1 MSWNERTIPASRESP
16 PSMRVLL
23 TTEGTYPYHFGG
35 LSTWCDALMREL
47 ADVDF
52 SLLAVCRDPYTTPRF
67 ERPRNLTSFRPLP
80 LWGVRSSWE
89 VDPRSASDLRSR
101 RRRTTEAVVERRFL
115 PPYLRFLG
123 QLLGDE
129 RDDYALAAS
138 LHAIHRFSLEYD
150 FDGALRSEV
159 VWSAFTALVSR
170 RFPAIARD
178 LGYSAPWLTLG
189 ELSSA
194 AQWIHH
200 WLFPLSHPIEDVDIA
215 HATMGGVSS
224 MVGVVCK
231 LEHDAAF
238 LLSEHGIYLRE
249 CYLAECE
256 SSGSLFAK
264 VLKLAFA
271 RRMTELA
278 YSYADAVAPC
288 CDYNQRWE
296 RRVGVEPERI
306 HTAYYGLDP
315 STCEPSSPT
324 PSAAP
329 VVVWAGRI
337 DPLKDIE
344 TLLRAAALVGKERP
358 EIRFLLYGAAP
369 PGNEG
374 YYERCLALHRK
385 LRLAD
390 TVSFEGFSADVLQ
403 AYARADLVVLSSI
416 SEGFPYSTLEAMLCG
431 RPVVATAVGGVAEQ
445 ITADCGRVVRPR
457 DPRALSAAILDVV
470 GNRKTCQKLS
480 AAARERATTLF
491 GIERFRATHR
501 GIYELVLASRR
512 PRELPAE
519 SPESSSVASVGA
531 LEPEL
536 VGV

>member
-1 MSWNERTIPASRESP
+1 
-16 PSMRVLL
+16 
-23 TTEGTYPYHFGG
+23 
-35 LSTWCDALMREL
+35 
-47 ADVDF
+47 
-52 SLLAVCRDPYTTPRF
+52 
-67 ERPRNLTSFRPLP
+67 
-80 LWGVRSSWE
+80 
-89 VDPRSASDLRSR
+89 
-101 RRRTTEAVVERRFL
+101 
-115 PPYLRFLG
+115 
-123 QLLGDE
+123 
-129 RDDYALAAS
+129 
-138 LHAIHRFSLEYD
+138 
-150 FDGALRSEV
+150 
-159 VWSAFTALVSR
+159 
-170 RFPAIARD
+170 
-178 LGYSAPWLTLG
+178 
-189 ELSSA
+189 
-194 AQWIHH
+194 
-200 WLFPLSHPIEDVDIA
+200 VDIA
-215 HATMGGVSS
+215 HATMGGISS

-256 SSGSLFAK
+256 SGGSLFAK

-271 RRMTELA
+271 RRITELA

-315 STCEPSSPT
+315 STCEPAIPD

-337 DPLKDIE
+337 DPLKDVE
-344 TLLRAAALVGKERP
+344 TLLRAAALVGEERP

-374 YYERCLALHRK
+374 YHERCLALHRK
-385 LRLAD
+385 LRLDD
-390 TVSFEGFSADVLQ
+390 TVSFEGFSPDVLQ
-403 AYARADLVVLSSI
+403 AYARADVVVLSSI

-445 ITADCGRVVRPR
+445 ITAECGRVVRPR

-470 GNRKTCQKLS
+470 GNRKTCRQLS
-480 AAARERATTLF
+480 VAARERAATLF

-501 GIYELVLASRR
+501 GIYELVLSSRR

-519 SPESSSVASVGA
+519 CPESSSVASVGA